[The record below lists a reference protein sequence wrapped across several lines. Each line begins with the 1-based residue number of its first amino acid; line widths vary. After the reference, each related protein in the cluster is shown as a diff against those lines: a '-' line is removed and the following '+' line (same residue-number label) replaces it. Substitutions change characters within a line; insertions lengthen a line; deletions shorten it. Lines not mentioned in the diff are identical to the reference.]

1 METIQFL
8 VQGSATEPYKVTF
21 QREGKILSAFCTCP
35 AGASGQ
41 YCKHR
46 LSILQGRPTGVI
58 SDNVAE
64 GRTVAAWLPGTNV
77 EAAMEALFAAERDLE
92 RAKSAAAAARKD
104 LARTM
109 RSEISHAG
117 SPSFPVGPD
126 RVTPRCPAPRHASN
140 CGSAGQA

>member
-46 LSILQGRPTGVI
+46 LSILQGRATGVV

-64 GRTVAAWLPGTNV
+64 ARTVAAWLPGTDV

-109 RSEISHAG
+109 RS
-117 SPSFPVGPD
+117 
-126 RVTPRCPAPRHASN
+126 
-140 CGSAGQA
+140 